1 VGHHL
6 FFAKL
11 MSVLSVIVTGWGARG
26 GGIEVRGGAKISNEK
41 KFINVWTSKEKRKSS
56 LPHFKMRRQL

>member
-1 VGHHL
+1 
-6 FFAKL
+6 
-11 MSVLSVIVTGWGARG
+11 MSALSVIVTGWGEGRE

-56 LPHFKMRRQL
+56 LPHFKMRQF